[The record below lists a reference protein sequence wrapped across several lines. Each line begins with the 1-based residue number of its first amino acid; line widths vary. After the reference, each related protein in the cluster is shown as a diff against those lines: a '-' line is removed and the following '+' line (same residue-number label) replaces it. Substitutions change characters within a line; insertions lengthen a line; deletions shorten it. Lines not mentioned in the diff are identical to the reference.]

1 MRIEKTF
8 LLNEV
13 SNKVKESNFL
23 YLVDF
28 NRLTV
33 SETAELRKALA
44 AEGAQFHVVQNTLL
58 RKIGEQLEWP
68 SFTQWLTGQTGVVF
82 GGNNPSGVAKIL
94 LKFAKDNE
102 KPYLYTQKQLKTYE
116 YENG

>member
-58 RKIGEQLEWP
+58 IGEGLRNAHHRKDNFFVCHICLFLFISLYQ
-68 SFTQWLTGQTGVVF
+68 
-82 GGNNPSGVAKIL
+82 AKIL
-94 LKFAKDNE
+94 N
-102 KPYLYTQKQLKTYE
+102 
-116 YENG
+116 